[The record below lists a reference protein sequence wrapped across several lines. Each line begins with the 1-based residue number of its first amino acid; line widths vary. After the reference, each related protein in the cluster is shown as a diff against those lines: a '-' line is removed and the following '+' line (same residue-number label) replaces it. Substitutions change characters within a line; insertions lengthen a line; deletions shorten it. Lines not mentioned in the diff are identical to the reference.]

1 MFTPLEIG
9 FKLNN
14 NMNPINSKDIE
25 PMQEVFYSVTMGCLM
40 HVMTHIHLDLAYHV
54 GQMAK
59 YMTNPGLMSWARNN
73 KIFKPLE

>member
-14 NMNPINSKDIE
+14 NMNLIDSKNIE
-25 PMQEVFYSVTMGCLM
+25 PMQQVFYSVIMGCQM

-59 YMTNPGLMSWARNN
+59 YMINPSLVSQA
-73 KIFKPLE
+73 